1 MKKIIYS
8 ILFAV
13 VVSVS
18 FNSCK
23 TAANDNQ
30 NTEHEHTYS
39 TSWSSDECY
48 HWYAAT
54 CEHTEEVANK
64 NKHTFGRWITTKD
77 ATETEDG
84 EKERVCSVCGDKIT
98 KKILRLGSDEKEDSY
113 LSQYK
118 VGDIILNDGSICHV
132 EDYDI
137 RNATA
142 AAVIVRA
149 DTEDVPALGMG
160 LYSGSGLEWCINT
173 AVGCN
178 ININQL
184 QGVKNNGLVDGRY
197 AWNLLKNYCSD
208 AEEHPEYYPAWNYCL
223 TYGDTHGL
231 YGEMANDWYL
241 PTITELSCIYQN
253 RDLLSESFTIAGEYH
268 VMPDDYF
275 YVSCNQCYNNKSY
288 NHFLYPYN
296 TTSGLYKYVG
306 TRCSKK
312 INKSRTG
319 DYPNIVYA
327 FKEFY

>member
-98 KKILRLGSDEKEDSY
+98 KKILRLGSDGNEDSY
-113 LSQYK
+113 LSKYK
-118 VGDIILNDGSICHV
+118 VGDIILKDGSICHV

-160 LYSGSGLEWCINT
+160 LYSGSGLKWCINT
-173 AVGCN
+173 ADCYN
-178 ININQL
+178 IKIGEL
-184 QGVKNNGLVDGRY
+184 QGVENSGLVDGRN
-197 AWNLLKNYCSD
+197 AWNLLKNYCPD
-208 AEEHPEYYPAWNYCL
+208 AKEHPEYYPAWNYCL

-231 YGEMANDWYL
+231 YDEMANDWYL
-241 PTITELSCIYQN
+241 PTITELSCIFGN
-253 RDLLSESFTIAGEYH
+253 KDLIFWSLRIAGEYTSINDFISGAG
-268 VMPDDYF
+268 VG
-275 YVSCNQCYNNKSY
+275 VSSNQCYINNNYMHCLRGGEMVCSQKDNVEY
-288 NHFLYPYN
+288 A
-296 TTSGLYKYVG
+296 SGLKHYVL
-306 TRCSKK
+306 
-312 INKSRTG
+312 
-319 DYPNIVYA
+319 PV
-327 FKEFY
+327 KEFY